1 MRKSVMSAWFAFNAP
16 FEGVCLHMYLDN
28 LGLVST
34 GVGNLLEPMS
44 AAEVLPFRKPNGM
57 LATVLEIRTEW
68 RRLKAKAV
76 PESTVEAWRKNH
88 QGAPL
93 PIQLLGGAHLSQ
105 QAVTT
110 LRLRKPDVE
119 TLVRRKL
126 LQNEE
131 ALRDRFGLSGWNQW
145 PACAQL
151 PTHSM
156 AWAMGSNGFAG
167 FPKFMAH
174 AKRQDFAAMAAEC
187 RVMPDR
193 GTLKLRN
200 AANRALFLNA
210 ARVVAEGLD
219 PELLIFDAPKP
230 PPDEVA

>member
-1 MRKSVMSAWFAFNAP
+1 MRKSVRSAWIAFNAP

-28 LGLVST
+28 RGLVTT
-34 GVGNLLEPMS
+34 GVGNLIDPMEL
-44 AAEVLPFRKPNGM
+44 AEFLPFRKPSGM
-57 LATVLEIRTEW
+57 LATIAEIRAEW
-68 RRLKAKAV
+68 RTLKAKAV
-76 PESTVEAWRKNH
+76 PEDTIQAWRKNH
-88 QGAPL
+88 QDAPL
-93 PIQLLGGAHLSQ
+93 PIQLLGGADPSQ
-105 QAVTT
+105 QSVTT
-110 LRLRKPDVE
+110 LRLRRQDIDV
-119 TLVRRKL
+119 LAHRKL

-156 AWAMGSNGFAG
+156 AWAMGTNGFAG
-167 FPKFMAH
+167 FPKFCA
-174 AKRQDFAAMAAEC
+174 AARRQDFAAMAAEC

-193 GTLKLRN
+193 GTLRLRN
-200 AANRALFLNA
+200 AANKALFLNA